1 MPRIQKKLSVGF
13 CRDTMTPPL
22 GINIPGHGE
31 KPRIA
36 DGIITDLYLSCIAF
50 SDGKDKAVLFNC
62 DALGITNTGYEQI
75 SKKVAE
81 TCGLDP
87 KSVYIACTHAHTAC
101 WVNTANN
108 DKTPDNAFQRR
119 LHHVFCDTA
128 KLAFE
133 DLHPCRIKVAR
144 GEVKDVAF
152 IRRYRMKDGTLV
164 TNPATGDPNIASF
177 DGIQDES
184 LQLVRLVREGA
195 KEIVLVNFGTH
206 PDVVCGRKYH
216 YDWPGCAAQILQ
228 SAMSGE
234 VEAVVINGASGD
246 SNHMN
251 RFWEKGHPYKGADF
265 AEKIGRKIAGEAL
278 KIYDS
283 ATEIGAN
290 RVASFVKRAN
300 LEKNPY
306 DPEEVPIAEKICKSM
321 RETGAIA
328 PELLPYRMSY
338 KKAARIL
345 NNLKK
350 PDKITIS
357 VYGLQVGN
365 LAFIGF
371 PGEPFSETGM
381 IIKQNSKMDMTF
393 VTCRTCGSN
402 GYFPTRRAYDGE
414 GYEREYSSFGPS
426 CSETLCETAQSILD
440 KMRLVAVR
448 PDPAASK
455 N

>member
-1 MPRIQKKLSVGF
+1 MPRIQKKLCVGF
-13 CRDTMTPPL
+13 SRDIITPPL
-22 GINIPGHGE
+22 GINIPGHGM

-36 DGIITDLYLSCIAF
+36 DGIITDLYVSCIAF

-62 DALGITNTGYEQI
+62 DALGITNNGYEQI

-81 TCGLDP
+81 TCGLNP

-133 DLHPCRIKVAR
+133 DLHPTRIKIAR
-144 GEVKDVAF
+144 GEVKNVAF
-152 IRRYRMKDGTLV
+152 IRRYRMKDGSLV
-164 TNPATGDPNIASF
+164 TNPATGDPNIADF

-184 LQLVRLVREGA
+184 LQLVRFVREGA
-195 KEIVLVNFGTH
+195 KEIVIANFGTH
-206 PDVVCGRKYH
+206 PDVVCGRKYN
-216 YDWPGCAAQILQ
+216 YDWPGYTAEYLR
-228 SAMSGE
+228 SAFSGQ
-234 VEAVVINGASGD
+234 VEAVVLNGASGD

-265 AEKIGRKIAGEAL
+265 AQSIARKIAGEAL

-290 RVASFVKRAN
+290 RVSFSVKVAQ

-306 DPEEVPIAEKICKSM
+306 EPEEVPIAEKICQSV
-321 RETGAIA
+321 RETGDIA
-328 PELLPYRMSY
+328 PELLSYHMSY

-345 NNLKK
+345 NNLTK
-350 PDKITIS
+350 PERIP
-357 VYGLQVGN
+357 VNLFGLQVGN

-371 PGEPFSETGM
+371 SGEPFCETGM
-381 IIKQNSKMDMTF
+381 EIKSHSPMDMTII
-393 VTCRTCGSN
+393 TCRTGGSN
-402 GYFPTRRAYDGE
+402 GYFPTRRAYAGE

-426 CSETLCETAQSILD
+426 CSETLAETAREMLE
-440 KMRLVAVR
+440 KMHRVALHKTADA
-448 PDPAASK
+448 PK
-455 N
+455 K